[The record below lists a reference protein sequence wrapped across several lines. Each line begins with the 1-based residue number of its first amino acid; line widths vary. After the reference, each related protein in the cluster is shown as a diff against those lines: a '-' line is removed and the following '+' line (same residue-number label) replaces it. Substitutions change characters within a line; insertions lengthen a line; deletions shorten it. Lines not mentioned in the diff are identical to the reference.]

1 MKRGKDR
8 AMTKHNR
15 IAIAA
20 MVALSIAA
28 CATTKG
34 AVIGGGIGAVAGD
47 AGKGA
52 AIGASA
58 GAVID
63 IID

>member
-1 MKRGKDR
+1 MKTYSKI
-8 AMTKHNR
+8 AFAAVMAL
-15 IAIAA
+15 AIA
-20 MVALSIAA
+20 S

-34 AVIGGGIGAVAGD
+34 AAVGAGIGAIAGD

-58 GAVID
+58 GAVVD

>member
-1 MKRGKDR
+1 M
-8 AMTKHNR
+8 
-15 IAIAA
+15 IAGLS
-20 MVALSIAA
+20 ALGA

-34 AVIGGGIGAVAGD
+34 ALIGGGIGAIGGE

-52 AIGASA
+52 AIGASV